1 MQRLLHPATVIATVA
16 LVVALG
22 GTSYA
27 VTQLPTGS
35 VGTAQLQNQ
44 AVSQM
49 KIKNGAVIAAKLR
62 DGSVTSDKIRNGA
75 IQRWD
80 LGSSAFS
87 SLHGARGPRG
97 ETGAQGPVG
106 PTGAAV
112 AAQGEPGV
120 PGPKGETGAQ
130 GIQGDTGPTGPT
142 GATGA
147 TGPTG
152 PAGPTG
158 ATGPTGPA
166 GPTGE
171 TGATGPTGPA
181 GPTGPQGPAVTLPYG
196 AFHSVTTQVLT
207 GAGNP
212 AAVALEAQDL
222 SSGGVTLGTMGTPP
236 DNRVCVTTAG
246 VYNYVFS
253 LQVTKSGGGTDYI
266 DVWPM
271 TGPAAGP
278 FANEPFSDTQLAL
291 TSGQRTVAA
300 WNFFLALDAGDCV
313 QLWAYSSDGTASI
326 IGRAAQTG
334 PPQIPAVPPA
344 IVTMNKVT

>member
-147 TGPTG
+147 TG
-152 PAGPTG
+152 
-158 ATGPTGPA
+158 
-166 GPTGE
+166 
-171 TGATGPTGPA
+171 ATGPTGPA

-222 SSGGVTLGTMGTPP
+222 SSGGVTLGTTGTPP

-291 TSGQRTVAA
+291 TSGERVVAA

-334 PPQIPAVPPA
+334 PPQLPAVPPA